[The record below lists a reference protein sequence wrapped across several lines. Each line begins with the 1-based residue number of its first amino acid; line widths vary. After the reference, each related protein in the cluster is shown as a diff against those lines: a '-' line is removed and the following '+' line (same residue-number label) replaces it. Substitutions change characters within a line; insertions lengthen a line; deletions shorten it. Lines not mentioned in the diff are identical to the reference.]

1 MAKNTTQEERLD
13 YLVEA
18 FTDIDY
24 LFYKNHLE

>member
-18 FTDIDY
+18 FNICFIRII
-24 LFYKNHLE
+24 LNRR